1 MVTDGIMTAVQGMI
15 DQFNSSKEKI
25 AGETIL
31 KMLADFDEDNWQD
44 LKDSAATTEWLRQY
58 LPQNYSKTT
67 GGSKMK
73 KYTISTS
80 TLFNTLTGTGS
91 DHEDEYV
98 RLEYGGY
105 IKREADEDREWF
117 DLKTENGTP
126 CMDGETCELLEETE
140 DYVLLQE
147 ETERIPFK
155 LSKKEFEI
163 AATLCEQKQPMESLL
178 PEKFISWQQKRFHK
192 KTKKMM
198 NSEREK
204 S

>member
-15 DQFNSSKEKI
+15 NQFDSSKEKK
-25 AGETIL
+25 AGEAIL
-31 KMLADFDEDNWQD
+31 KMLSNFNEDNWQD
-44 LKDSAATTEWLRQY
+44 LKDSAATTEWLKQY

-105 IKREADEDREWF
+105 IKKEADEDREWF
-117 DLKTENGTP
+117 DLKTAIGTP
-126 CMDGETCELLEETE
+126 CMDGETCVLLEETE

-163 AATLCEQKQPMESLL
+163 AATLCEQ
-178 PEKFISWQQKRFHK
+178 
-192 KTKKMM
+192 
-198 NSEREK
+198 
-204 S
+204 

>member
-15 DQFNSSKEKI
+15 DQFNSSKEKNT
-25 AGETIL
+25 GEAIL
-31 KMLADFDEDNWQD
+31 KMLTDFDEDNWQD
-44 LKDSAATTEWLRQY
+44 LKDSAATTEWLKQY
-58 LPQNYSKTT
+58 LPQNYRKTT
-67 GGSKMK
+67 GGNKMK

-105 IKREADEDREWF
+105 IKKEADEDREWF
-117 DLKTENGTP
+117 DLKTAIGTP
-126 CMDGETCELLEETE
+126 CMDGETCVLLEETE

-163 AATLCEQKQPMESLL
+163 AATLCEQ
-178 PEKFISWQQKRFHK
+178 
-192 KTKKMM
+192 
-198 NSEREK
+198 
-204 S
+204 

>member
-1 MVTDGIMTAVQGMI
+1 
-15 DQFNSSKEKI
+15 
-25 AGETIL
+25 
-31 KMLADFDEDNWQD
+31 
-44 LKDSAATTEWLRQY
+44 
-58 LPQNYSKTT
+58 
-67 GGSKMK
+67 MK

-105 IKREADEDREWF
+105 IKKEADEDREWF
-117 DLKTENGTP
+117 DLKTAIGTP
-126 CMDGETCELLEETE
+126 CMDGETCVLLEETE

-163 AATLCEQKQPMESLL
+163 AATLCE
-178 PEKFISWQQKRFHK
+178 
-192 KTKKMM
+192 
-198 NSEREK
+198 
-204 S
+204 